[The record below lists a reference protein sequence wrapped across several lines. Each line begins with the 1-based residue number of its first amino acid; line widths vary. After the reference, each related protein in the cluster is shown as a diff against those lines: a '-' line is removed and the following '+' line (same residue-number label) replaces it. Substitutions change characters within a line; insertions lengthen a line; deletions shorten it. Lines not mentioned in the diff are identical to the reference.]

1 MFLFLIFSAVQG
13 LTEFIPVS
21 SSLHL
26 IFVSDLLNG
35 KIDLITTVSIHLGS
49 ILALIFF
56 LYQNNLQ
63 DKSLNPT
70 RLIKISFLGSLPIFL
85 AGLLF
90 YDYIKNDFS
99 ISNLAILS
107 TIIFGI
113 CLIFIDKLPVNSKYK
128 VSDISIAKI
137 LFIGLF
143 QCLSLIPGTSR
154 AASVLIG
161 SRLLK
166 MNNKDSVIIALILSF
181 PVILGA
187 FSLTF
192 FMEMFINKS
201 INILITPK
209 LVLSI
214 VVSFICSYASILFL
228 YKYSTRIG
236 FKYFGYYRVFLGL
249 ILVFYYF

>member
-1 MFLFLIFSAVQG
+1 MFLFFIFSTVQG

-35 KIDLITTVSIHLGS
+35 NIDLISTVSIHLGS
-49 ILALIFF
+49 ILALVFF

-63 DKSLNPT
+63 DKSLNLT

-90 YDYIKNDFS
+90 YEYIKNDFS

-113 CLIFIDKLPVNSKYK
+113 CLIFTDKLPVNSKYK
-128 VSDISIAKI
+128 VSDITITKI

-214 VVSFICSYASILFL
+214 VVSFICSYASILFF